1 MNDIAPDLKLGTA
14 TRVADPRQ
22 RRKRLLI
29 GIVVVATAAL
39 IAFAANWV
47 HDRTVHVYETDAR
60 IVADMT
66 VISSRVAGLLV
77 ELAVEEGDRIAKGQV
92 LARVD
97 ARDGQFQLQQLAAE
111 QAGFAAERARAEAEI
126 RLIEE
131 RTQTR
136 ADSERAQVQALQAVL
151 AARGSE
157 LALAREE
164 YQRGEQL
171 VQARVMAQR
180 DWDRVRTAFFQAQH
194 ASARAQAD
202 VAGARAKQAE
212 VETERLQIGMLQQ
225 EIERLRHREAEVTA
239 RLGRVRT
246 DVEDRTIRSPV
257 DGVVDRR
264 FMRPGEFVDAG
275 QRIVM
280 VHDPRDVRIEANIRE
295 TQIGRLAAGQAV
307 DIKVD
312 AYPGKTV
319 VGRVTRIGSTA
330 TSNFALLPT
339 PNPSGNFTKVTQRLP
354 VRIDIETKDI
364 LLSPGM
370 MVEVVVDVGGR

>member
-1 MNDIAPDLKLGTA
+1 M
-14 TRVADPRQ
+14 
-22 RRKRLLI
+22 
-29 GIVVVATAAL
+29 
-39 IAFAANWV
+39 
-47 HDRTVHVYETDAR
+47 
-60 IVADMT
+60 
-66 VISSRVAGLLV
+66 
-77 ELAVEEGDRIAKGQV
+77 
-92 LARVD
+92 D

-171 VQARVMAQR
+171 VQARHGPAR
-180 DWDRVRTAFFQAQH
+180 LGSRADRLFQAQH